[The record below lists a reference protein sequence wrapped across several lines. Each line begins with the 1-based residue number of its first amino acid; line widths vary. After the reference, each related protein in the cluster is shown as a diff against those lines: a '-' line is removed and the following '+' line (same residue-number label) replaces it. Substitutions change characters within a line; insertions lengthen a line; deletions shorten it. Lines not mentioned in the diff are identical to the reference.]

1 MNDRTW
7 SALKKLGS
15 TGTYEFLSHQ
25 ITCPRNQDFL
35 WRSEIN
41 IYNHQNTHSINQN
54 IILKFGNIHK
64 ACGRALFGIQF
75 ADAFI
80 IYFTISEQSPKH
92 HHSIINFQT
101 FFIQHHLTEQKAIM
115 RQFMDSQF
123 GIEFTDVLW
132 SHSLSCL
139 KKIINLPPSDKGSW
153 IHRRSTL
160 AIDGNSGYD

>member
-92 HHSIINFQT
+92 HHSIINYSNN
-101 FFIQHHLTEQKAIM
+101 FFYTASSHTTESNHATIH
-115 RQFMDSQF
+115 
-123 GIEFTDVLW
+123 GFTIWHRIHWRSLESVPVLP
-132 SHSLSCL
+132 
-139 KKIINLPPSDKGSW
+139 KKIINLPPLTSPDP
-153 IHRRSTL
+153 STPR
-160 AIDGNSGYD
+160 